1 MCTQA
6 GIDLVLLLG
15 HWDKPNMGAANGTD
29 VPGMYEHVRSME
41 GCDGCATRHDA
52 STRRDAIGHLIVF
65 FGYF

>member
-6 GIDLVLLLG
+6 GIDLVILLG

-41 GCDGCATRHDA
+41 GCDGCATGLA
-52 STRRDAIGHLIVF
+52 SARRDAIGDLIIF